1 MIDCRSVTSKDE
13 WEGFI
18 QTHQEVN
25 FLQSWYWGEFQQ
37 ALGKHVEYMG
47 FYEGDVLKGT
57 ALMVVESAKRAKYM
71 TVAGGP
77 LLDWSNS
84 QLVKLCF
91 EELKNVAKKHNVIFV
106 RVRPQLIENEISL
119 AIFRKHGFVSAPM
132 HLSADLTSQLDITKT
147 EDELLAKMRKTTRYE
162 LKKAQ
167 KLGITI
173 QTSFNVDDIDG
184 FYDRQ
189 IQTAKRQ
196 GFVPFSLKFLKE
208 QFRAFSANNSALLY
222 QAYYEKKLLAEA
234 FIIFYGPEATYHYG
248 ASTEDGRKFPGAY
261 LLQWEAI
268 LEAKRR
274 GQKRYNFWGVVK
286 PDQTKHRFYGVS
298 IFKRGFGG
306 DDVAYVHAQDL
317 VIAPLRYTINYFFE
331 HLRKKLRRLG

>member
-1 MIDCRSVTSKDE
+1 
-13 WEGFI
+13 
-18 QTHQEVN
+18 
-25 FLQSWYWGEFQQ
+25 
-37 ALGKHVEYMG
+37 MG
-47 FYEGDVLKGT
+47 FYEGD
-57 ALMVVESAKRAKYM
+57 ALMGVVLVVVESAKRAKYM

-84 QLVKLCF
+84 ELVKTCF
-91 EELKNVAKKHNVIFV
+91 EELQNVAKKHNAVFV
-106 RVRPQLIENEISL
+106 RVRPQLVENELSL
-119 AIFRKHGFVSAPM
+119 AIFLKRGFVSAPM
-132 HLSADLTSQLDITKT
+132 HLTADLTSQLDITKT
-147 EDELLAKMRKTTRYE
+147 EEELLAKMRKTTRYE

-184 FYDRQ
+184 FYERQ

-196 GFVPFSLKFLKE
+196 GFVPFSKKFLKE
-208 QFRAFSANNSALLY
+208 QFRVFSSNNSALLY
-222 QAYYEKKLLAEA
+222 QAYHEKKLLAEA
-234 FIIFYGPEATYHYG
+234 FIIFYGSEATYHYG
-248 ASTEDGRKFPGAY
+248 ASTDEGRKFPGAY

-286 PDQTKHRFYGVS
+286 PEQTKHRFYGVS

-306 DDVAYVHAQDL
+306 EDVAYVHAQDL
-317 VIAPLRYTINYFFE
+317 VIAPLRYMINYFFE
-331 HLRKKLRRLG
+331 NLRKKLRRLG

>member
-1 MIDCRSVTSKDE
+1 MVECRSVDSKE
-13 WEGFI
+13 AWEGFI
-18 QTHQEVN
+18 HTHPESN

-37 ALGKHVEYMG
+37 ALGKQVEYMG

-57 ALMVVESAKRAKYM
+57 ALVVVENAKRAKYL

-77 LLDWSNS
+77 LLDWNS
-84 QLVKLCF
+84 PELVKACF
-91 EELKNVAKKHNVIFV
+91 DQLQNVAKKHKAIFV
-106 RVRPQLIENEISL
+106 RVRPQLVENEISL
-119 AIFRKHGFVSAPM
+119 AIFKKYGFVSAPM
-132 HLSADLTSQLDITKT
+132 HLTADLTSQLDITRS
-147 EDELLAKMRKTTRYE
+147 EDELLAGMRKTTRYE

-184 FYDRQ
+184 FYERQ

-196 GFVPFSLKFLKE
+196 GFVPFSKKFLKE
-208 QFRAFSANNSALLY
+208 QFRVFSSNNSALLY
-222 QAYYEKKLLAEA
+222 QAHFGEKLLAEA

-248 ASTEDGRKFPGAY
+248 ASTEEGRKFPGAH

-286 PDQTKHRFYGVS
+286 PEQTKHRFYGVS

-306 DDVAYVHAQDL
+306 EDIAYVPARDL
-317 VIAPLRYTINYFFE
+317 VVAPLRYTLNFFFE
-331 HLRKKLRRLG
+331 QLRKKLRRLG